1 MGLVRRSRLT
11 TEIALL
17 LPRREGH
24 FVYESGYHGE
34 LWLELER
41 LCLQPVSS
49 VQPLAEALAQRLRE
63 HRPEAISAPLVEGA
77 FVGLIVASA
86 LRIPFTYSAPFR
98 DEDAVGL
105 FPVSYPIPVV
115 LQSMLREKRVAIVND
130 VINAGSAVRGT
141 LASLRECGAEPVAI
155 GALATFGRAARELA
169 ATHDLPLET
178 LASFPMRIWEPG
190 ACPSCAQGVPLT
202 RF

>member
-1 MGLVRRSRLT
+1 MVT
-11 TEIALL
+11 
-17 LPRREGH
+17 
-24 FVYESGYHGE
+24 
-34 LWLELER
+34 
-41 LCLQPVSS
+41 PV
-49 VQPLAEALAQRLRE
+49 
-63 HRPEAISAPLVEGA
+63 GA
-77 FVGLIVASA
+77 AG
-86 LRIPFTYSAPFR
+86 
-98 DEDAVGL
+98 
-105 FPVSYPIPVV
+105 
-115 LQSMLREKRVAIVND
+115 KRVAIVND